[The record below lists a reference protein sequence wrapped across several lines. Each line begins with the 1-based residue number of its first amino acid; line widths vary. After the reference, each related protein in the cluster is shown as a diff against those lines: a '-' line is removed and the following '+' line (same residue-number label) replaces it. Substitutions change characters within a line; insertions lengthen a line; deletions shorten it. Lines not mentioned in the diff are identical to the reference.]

1 MRKILILLIA
11 MLNMTIT
18 LQAYAQSAELTAS
31 GGAFEG
37 YSSSSSNIVLSSYG
51 ARSMTS
57 GGTVFGQN
65 SQTDLAVSE
74 LIHRLQQD
82 VQNRNLSQ
90 EDEQRILDIIEQV
103 RLQNFIDGSGNN
115 PSGDAVVFDRQS
127 WLDRNN
133 QIRERFA
140 NMTPEDQQRFT
151 EFLGQVLPNINQ
163 STSGNGPLSELED
176 LLQNIRVDDILTN
189 SPSGDAVVFDRQ
201 SWLDRNNQIRE
212 RFANMTP
219 EDQQRFTEF
228 LGQVLPNIN
237 QSTSGNGPLSE
248 LEDLL
253 QNIRVDELVSE
264 LECRSPCAIPTG
276 LLGNEVLN
284 DPAYYLDTWAM
295 PPWLT
300 PYDIGPSQ
308 AAAGLSQFDARSWI
322 SQMPNGAGYSTTTGF
337 PHPYS
342 GLYGP
347 LVSDS
352 YSNTDITFDP
362 LGRSGLPTE
371 GAPVVA
377 SLFDGLRGSPIA
389 EAVANGANLSY
400 AQTAALVQAGIL
412 PLHFLITWGA
422 NSSDLDLHLTGPLG
436 NSRFHIY
443 YAARGS
449 LTQQPNAR
457 LIDDCVSASCGEVI
471 RVEGLNSGGVYRAS
485 VYNYGDQSFSSTNL
499 STSSNVRLQVVRG
512 GTVRAISGATDNGST
527 VIGGEV
533 LFSGSPTAGQVGN
546 TWRAVEVNPNTG
558 DVTFVNEITNSIN
571 SASVR

>member
-163 STSGNGPLSELED
+163 STY
-176 LLQNIRVDDILTN
+176 
-189 SPSGDAVVFDRQ
+189 
-201 SWLDRNNQIRE
+201 
-212 RFANMTP
+212 
-219 EDQQRFTEF
+219 
-228 LGQVLPNIN
+228 
-237 QSTSGNGPLSE
+237 GNGPLSE